1 MKMVKL
7 YPVTE
12 NVTTL
17 PTTRRAGMDEEDLT
31 KSAEVWR
38 QRDGV
43 EIEAGTR
50 VPRKNSRKIR
60 TVRSSAKL
68 DPLSLDQMK

>member
-1 MKMVKL
+1 MKRTFEV
-7 YPVTE
+7 
-12 NVTTL
+12 
-17 PTTRRAGMDEEDLT
+17 R
-31 KSAEVWR
+31 EVWR

-60 TVRSSAKL
+60 TMRSSKTGPIDAGP
-68 DPLSLDQMK
+68 DEVIISP